1 MKVLVTGASG
11 LLGSSVAR
19 ALVAAGHHVTTLQ
32 RRASGIQGV
41 RDVIGSVTD
50 HKAVAAAMAGQT
62 AVIHLAAK
70 VSMAGDPLE
79 FDRVNVEGTRTVLTK
94 ARDAGVSRFVHI
106 SSPSVANSGN
116 SLVGAPAEAADPRTA
131 RGEYAR
137 TKAQGELLALG
148 ASSKHFPVL
157 VLRPHLMWGPGDTQL
172 TERIIERCRQGRMP
186 ILGSGGALVDT
197 LYVANAVDAIVAAL
211 EAVTRVHGEALVV
224 TNGQPRPIGEF
235 IGRLAQAGGAGTPK
249 LRIPAA
255 PALVAGSVVD
265 KIWNLSEHE
274 DEPPLTRFLAEQMT
288 TAHWFDQ
295 RRTREVLD
303 WEPNVSFDEGMNALT
318 QHYNPSTEDQPK
330 VLFVCSKNGGKSQ
343 IAAGFMRK
351 EAGSRVEVSSAGT
364 KPGTGINPLTAEVL
378 LEQGI
383 DIRGEQPRQLT
394 EADLRRASLVV
405 VLGTE
410 AKVPNLD
417 GVKVEVWDT
426 DEPSKRG
433 IEGKERMEL
442 VASDIHQ
449 RVIELKD
456 RLSRSHP
463 SPSSRPQ

>member
-19 ALVAAGHHVTTLQ
+19 ALVTAGHRVTTLQ
-32 RRASGIQGV
+32 RRASGVQGV
-41 RDVIGSVTD
+41 RDVLGSVTD
-50 HKAVAAAMAGQT
+50 QEAVTEAVAGQT

-70 VSMAGDPLE
+70 VSMAGNPSE
-79 FDRVNVEGTRTVLTK
+79 FERVNVEGTRTLLTE
-94 ARDAGVSRFVHI
+94 AREAGVSRFVHI
-106 SSPSVANSGN
+106 SSPSVANAGH
-116 SLVGAPAEAADPRTA
+116 SLVGAPAEVADPVTA

-137 TKAQGELLALG
+137 TKAQGELLALA

-197 LYVANAVDAIVAAL
+197 LYVSNAVDAIVAAL

-235 IGRLAQAGGAGTPK
+235 IDRLAKAGGAGTPK

-265 KIWNLSEHE
+265 KVWNLSEHD

-295 RRTREVLD
+295 RRTREVLQ
-303 WEPNVSFDEGMNALT
+303 WEPNVSFDEGMEALT
-318 QHYNPSTEDQPK
+318 RHYNHGNEDLPK

-351 EAGSRVEVSSAGT
+351 EADSSVEVSSAGT
-364 KPGTGINPLTAEVL
+364 KPGSHINPLAAEVL

-383 DIRGEQPRQLT
+383 DIYGEQPRQLT
-394 EADLRRASLVV
+394 EQDMRAASIVV

-410 AKVPNLD
+410 AKVAELD
-417 GVKVEVWDT
+417 GVKVEVWET

-442 VASDIHQ
+442 LTADIHQ
-449 RVIELKD
+449 RVIELKE
-456 RLSRSHP
+456 RLSRP
-463 SPSSRPQ
+463 ADQ